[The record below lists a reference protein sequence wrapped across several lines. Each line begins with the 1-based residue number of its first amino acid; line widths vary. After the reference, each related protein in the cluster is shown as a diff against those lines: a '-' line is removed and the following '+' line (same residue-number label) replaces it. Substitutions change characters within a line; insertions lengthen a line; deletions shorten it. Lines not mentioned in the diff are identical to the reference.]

1 MKLYNTLTKQKEEFK
16 PLEGNEVRIYSC
28 GPTVYGYAH
37 IGNMRTNIFNDIVR
51 KVLKYNGFQ
60 VKQVINITD
69 VGHLTD
75 DRDDGEEKMIKTAK
89 AENKTPLEIAEYYTN
104 AFMVDLKKLNIELP
118 ELMPKVTDHIQEMI
132 DFVVGLIQK
141 GYAYETSDGIY
152 FDVKKFKGYGALSNI
167 DLEAQLAGARVDVN
181 EEKRHPADFA
191 LWKKAPKEHIMQ
203 WASPW
208 GMGYPGWHI
217 ECSAMS
223 LKYLGEVFDIHT
235 GGVDHI
241 PIHHENE
248 IAQSEAYLG
257 KQAVKTWMH
266 GEFLL
271 VNNGKMSKSLGTTFT
286 VSDLEAKGYSPLD
299 YRYFCLNAHYRNKL
313 NFTWESIESA
323 KVSYQRLLEE
333 AAMHKYG
340 TEDLDDDIVA
350 NFKNQF
356 DDAVNDDLN
365 IPKALGIVWNAV
377 RYHVRSKKIFAF
389 LLETDR
395 ILSIDIQKAEIKKNE
410 DQSNQI
416 SDEIK
421 ALVEKR
427 QEARKSKDFKAS
439 DEIRD
444 KLKGMGVVVEDTKDG
459 INIKLRI
466 I

>member
-75 DRDDGEEKMIKTAK
+75 DRDDGEEKMIMTAK

-104 AFMVDLKKLNIELP
+104 VFMIDLKKLNIELP
-118 ELMPKVTDHIQEMI
+118 ELMPKATDHIQEMI
-132 DFVVGLIQK
+132 DYVVGLVEK

-203 WASPW
+203 WPSPW

-223 LKYLGEVFDIHT
+223 LKYLGEIFDIHT

-286 VSDLEAKGYSPLD
+286 VSDLEAKGYAPLD

-427 QEARKSKDFKAS
+427 QEARKLKDFKAS

-459 INIKLRI
+459 IKIKFEK
-466 I
+466 

>member
-167 DLEAQLAGARVDVN
+167 DLEAQLAGARVEVN

-203 WASPW
+203 WPSPW

-217 ECSAMS
+217 ECSALA

-286 VSDLEAKGYSPLD
+286 VSDLEAEGYAPLD

-350 NFKNQF
+350 NFKRQF

-395 ILSIDIQKAEIKKNE
+395 ILSIDIQRAEIKKNE

-421 ALVEKR
+421 TLVEKR

-444 KLKGMGVVVEDTKDG
+444 RLREMGVVVEDTKDG
-459 INIKLRI
+459 ITIKLQK
-466 I
+466 